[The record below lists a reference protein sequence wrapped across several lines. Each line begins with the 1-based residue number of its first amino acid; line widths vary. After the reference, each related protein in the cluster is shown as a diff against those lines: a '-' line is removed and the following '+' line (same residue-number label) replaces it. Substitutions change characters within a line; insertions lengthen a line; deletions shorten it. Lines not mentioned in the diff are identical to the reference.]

1 MPYRS
6 SADNKKSKKLS
17 LPEAKAR
24 IYRYCAYQERCH
36 REVKNKLYEL
46 GLRTSEVDE
55 LMVTLIQDGFLNEER
70 FAKAYAGGK
79 FRMKHWGKIKIVQGL
94 EQRGISAYCIKAG
107 LKEIDPAD
115 YQQTL
120 IQILTEK
127 AEQLDEK
134 NLFVKRNKVA
144 LYAIQ
149 KGFEPDLVW
158 PLLKELIPD

>member
-1 MPYRS
+1 MPYRPS
-6 SADNKKSKKLS
+6 TEPGKTKKLS

-36 REVKNKLYEL
+36 QEVKSKLYEL

-55 LMVTLIQDGFLNEER
+55 LMVHLIEEGFLNEER

-79 FRMKHWGKIKIVQGL
+79 FRMNHWGKIKIVQGL

-107 LKEIDPAD
+107 LKEIEPAD
-115 YQQTL
+115 YRKTL
-120 IQILTEK
+120 LKILSEK
-127 AEQLDEK
+127 AKQLNEK
-134 NLFVKRNKVA
+134 NRFVKRNKVA
-144 LYAIQ
+144 QHAIQ

-158 PLLKELIPD
+158 GVVKDLIPD